1 MTMKT
6 FEEQM
11 KPALENFPR
20 RIGREDYHR
29 GVGVEQNPFRINAG
43 PNGGVKA
50 AGWEMGWNEAREESQ
65 EEQHGNG

>member
-1 MTMKT
+1 MSMKS

-11 KPALENFPR
+11 RAALENYR
-20 RIGREDYHR
+20 RIGRQDYHR

-43 PNGGVKA
+43 PNGSLKA
-50 AGWEMGWNEAREESQ
+50 AGWEMGWIEARGESQ